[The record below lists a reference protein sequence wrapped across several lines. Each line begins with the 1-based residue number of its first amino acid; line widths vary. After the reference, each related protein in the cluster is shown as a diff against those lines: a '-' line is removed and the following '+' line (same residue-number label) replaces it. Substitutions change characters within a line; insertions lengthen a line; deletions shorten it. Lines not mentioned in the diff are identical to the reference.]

1 MTIKQ
6 YMESIKNMTAL
17 SPDGV
22 MLKDVLMEMTEVWS
36 TAACQGYFI
45 LAAKDAGVDDDTIR
59 KILSTFSREFDD
71 FSIEQAE
78 KIYYEY

>member
-1 MTIKQ
+1 MTVNQ
-6 YMESIKNMTAL
+6 YIESIKNMTAV
-17 SPDGV
+17 SPTGV
-22 MLKDVLMEMTEVWS
+22 ILKDVLMDMTEVWS

-45 LAAKDAGVDDDTIR
+45 QAAKDAGVDDDTIR

-78 KIYYEY
+78 KIYYKY